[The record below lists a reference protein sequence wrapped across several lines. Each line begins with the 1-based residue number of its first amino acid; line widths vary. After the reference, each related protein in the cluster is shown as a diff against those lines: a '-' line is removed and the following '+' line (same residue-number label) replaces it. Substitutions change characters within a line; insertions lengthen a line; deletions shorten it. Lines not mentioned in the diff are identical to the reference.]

1 MFDFMLD
8 AAANIKQIPHETVA
22 EKLAVGGEV
31 SLRGMA
37 TVFAVLILIWIIV
50 EILHVILGGFSE
62 NKSQTQTMVEAAAPA
77 KAADDNGI
85 QPALATE
92 PAATTAMPDYELIA
106 VITAAIAAAS
116 GSSPSSFRVV
126 SFKRANNKFSSGK

>member
-8 AAANIKQIPHETVA
+8 AAAQIRQVPHETVS

-50 EILHVILGGFSE
+50 ELLHLLLGE
-62 NKSQTQTMVEAAAPA
+62 KTKVEKVEEKAAPA
-77 KAADDNGI
+77 PVETKIEEAAPI
-85 QPALATE
+85 EVT
-92 PAATTAMPDYELIA
+92 PAAPAAPDYELIA
-106 VITAAIAAAS
+106 VITAAVAAAS
-116 GSSPSSFRVV
+116 GSSPNSFRVV